1 MRIGYLHIK
10 NFKSIKDLEL
20 TDIDDALILVGR
32 NNSGKSNVLDAVRA
46 VAGDYSVSAE
56 DFHEDVGNIVIDVRL
71 EINEDDLEYLHDNG
85 IVSNY
90 KHYDLWQKDFCEKLP
105 SYCGGILE
113 FQYVYRRD
121 GAVRYRDGVK
131 KNNPFIKMVMPKIYY
146 VDHGRNKTDMLE
158 DINLL
163 YGNNAIAEL
172 DTSRCIFDSA
182 KKCNQ
187 CFSCIGYINQKK
199 PDELTLAETS
209 RLMQH
214 KLFNINLNALADKLN
229 RNFVKNGAVAEKV
242 RYEIDF
248 DAARQL
254 KINTIINNDA
264 RGLEADI
271 QSYGEGLKSI
281 YILSLLET
289 YVETDNIAPYIIIIE
304 EPELFL
310 HPQLQKAAGEIM
322 YRLSRKNQIMFCTH
336 APVMLFNFTTK
347 QIHQVITDRT
357 GSTILNPST
366 DIDKILDDL
375 GYTANDLL
383 NVSFVFIVEGKQ
395 DRNRLPLLL
404 KKYYSEIVDEN
415 GHLNRVAII
424 ATNSC
429 TNIKTHANLKYINS
443 LYLKDAFLMIRDS
456 DGKNPQMLKDQLCG
470 YYRARE
476 HEDTGTIPRV
486 TDRNVLILKYYSFEN
501 YFLDPKVM
509 AKIGVI
515 KNEQQFYDILYAK
528 YTEYLYKLKSMRN
541 MQERFEIKIDG
552 PEDIKGN
559 LEKIRIYVR
568 GHNLYDIFYGRYK
581 GDKEPDILTKYI
593 EEAPRETFA
602 DILDAI
608 DDFVYFN
615 SHSADVKG

>member
-1 MRIGYLHIK
+1 MGIK
-10 NFKSIKDLEL
+10 TYNPYTPSRRNMTGSDFSEITKSTPEKSL
-20 TDIDDALILVGR
+20 LVSLSKNSGR
-32 NNSGKSNVLDAVRA
+32 NNQGKITVRHRGGGNRKKYRLIDFKRNKEGVPA
-46 VAGDYSVSAE
+46 KVIGIEYDPNRTANIALICYADGEKSYILAPEGLTDGMTVMNGPKAE
-56 DFHEDVGNIVIDVRL
+56 VRVGNCL
-71 EINEDDLEYLHDNG
+71 PLSEI
-85 IVSNY
+85 
-90 KHYDLWQKDFCEKLP
+90 
-105 SYCGGILE
+105 
-113 FQYVYRRD
+113 
-121 GAVRYRDGVK
+121 
-131 KNNPFIKMVMPKIYY
+131 
-146 VDHGRNKTDMLE
+146 
-158 DINLL
+158 
-163 YGNNAIAEL
+163 
-172 DTSRCIFDSA
+172 
-182 KKCNQ
+182 
-187 CFSCIGYINQKK
+187 
-199 PDELTLAETS
+199 
-209 RLMQH
+209 
-214 KLFNINLNALADKLN
+214 
-229 RNFVKNGAVAEKV
+229 
-242 RYEIDF
+242 
-248 DAARQL
+248 
-254 KINTIINNDA
+254 
-264 RGLEADI
+264 
-271 QSYGEGLKSI
+271 
-281 YILSLLET
+281 
-289 YVETDNIAPYIIIIE
+289 
-304 EPELFL
+304 
-310 HPQLQKAAGEIM
+310 
-322 YRLSRKNQIMFCTH
+322 
-336 APVMLFNFTTK
+336 PVGT
-347 QIHQVITDRT
+347 QIHNIELYPGKGGQLVRSAGNSAQLMAKDQVITDRT

-541 MQERFEIKIDG
+541 MQERFKIKIDG
-552 PEDIKGN
+552 PEDIKDN